1 VELQLDEDI
10 KLIFFADL
18 NSQIDINAQMQDRLD
33 KYREF
38 VQKQFE
44 ALGNWTADH
53 QFMLNT
59 FLQ

>member
-1 VELQLDEDI
+1 
-10 KLIFFADL
+10 
-18 NSQIDINAQMQDRLD
+18 MQERLSNYCD
-33 KYREF
+33 F

-59 FLQ
+59 FLQERFLMAELIENANNEISKVKA